1 MKMAVEALHELNSV
15 LLTSCQSLSM
25 VRNHVSGRFVCCQ
38 TFGLLLVLL
47 STNREEVAMSVD
59 L

>member
-1 MKMAVEALHELNSV
+1 MEALHELNSV

-38 TFGLLLVLL
+38 TFGLLLVFL